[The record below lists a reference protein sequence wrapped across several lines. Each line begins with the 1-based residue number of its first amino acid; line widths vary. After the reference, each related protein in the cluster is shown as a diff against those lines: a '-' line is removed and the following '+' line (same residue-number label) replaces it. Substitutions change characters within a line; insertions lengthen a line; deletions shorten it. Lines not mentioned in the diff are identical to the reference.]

1 MRRERVLVAIL
12 LLSIWIG
19 VPEKPHAQQASDV
32 RVADLVRS
40 GKLRAGIGVVAP
52 HWAVKDQTSGELR
65 GVAVEVARAL
75 ASRVGV
81 SLVPVEYP
89 SPPKVL
95 DGVKENAWDV
105 GFLGID
111 PSRATVVDFSSPYLE
126 IDATYLVTESSKI
139 HSIADADQPG
149 IRIAVTG
156 KSVEEIVLKDAIKK
170 AELQAVE
177 TIPAGLDLLRAGKV
191 DVLAA
196 PRPALVQFSAR
207 LPGSRVVDD
216 RFHVAFAGIAVPKG
230 QSARLS
236 YLNEFVQDAVAT
248 GLIQHAIERVGVRGV
263 QVAGRAK

>member
-1 MRRERVLVAIL
+1 
-12 LLSIWIG
+12 
-19 VPEKPHAQQASDV
+19 
-32 RVADLVRS
+32 
-40 GKLRAGIGVVAP
+40 
-52 HWAVKDQTSGELR
+52 
-65 GVAVEVARAL
+65 
-75 ASRVGV
+75 
-81 SLVPVEYP
+81 
-89 SPPKVL
+89 
-95 DGVKENAWDV
+95 
-105 GFLGID
+105 
-111 PSRATVVDFSSPYLE
+111 
-126 IDATYLVTESSKI
+126 
-139 HSIADADQPG
+139 
-149 IRIAVTG
+149 
-156 KSVEEIVLKDAIKK
+156 

-236 YLNEFVQDAVAT
+236 YVNEFVQDAVAT